1 MGGVDVLRT
10 RYLSGSI
17 GSKATRLGGVDV
29 LRTRYF
35 SGFIRL

>member
-10 RYLSGSI
+10 TYFNGFI
-17 GSKATRLGGVDV
+17 GFFKLGVDA

-35 SGFIRL
+35 SGFIGF